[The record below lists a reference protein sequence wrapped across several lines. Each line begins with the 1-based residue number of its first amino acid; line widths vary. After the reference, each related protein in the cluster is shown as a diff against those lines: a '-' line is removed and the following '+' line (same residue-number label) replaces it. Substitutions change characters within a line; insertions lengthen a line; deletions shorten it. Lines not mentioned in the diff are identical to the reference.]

1 MAKMKI
7 GLLRHFKTDH
17 QFPGRCNSEEYDREY
32 LRYEQSSVILPDCIV
47 STDGYSVCY
56 ASTTLRA
63 VETAQAVFKKEIIP
77 TDELAEV
84 PLQAIFRTKLQLPLK
99 LWHFINRV
107 GWAFNSRKLPETR
120 TQTKERAVKFLSR
133 ILGANSNKKNILLVT
148 HGFFMFTLQ
157 FELLK
162 RGFKGKEIIKA
173 KHGKLYEFVR
183 G

>member
-17 QFPGRCNSEEYDREY
+17 RSPARCNSEEYDREY
-32 LRYEQSSVILPDCIV
+32 LRYELSSAILPACIA
-47 STDGYSVCY
+47 STEGYSVCY

-77 TDELAEV
+77 TDELVEV
-84 PLQAIFRTKLQLPLK
+84 PLQAIFRTKRQLPMK

-107 GWAFNSRKLPETR
+107 GWAFNSKKLPETR
-120 TQTKERAVKFLSR
+120 IQTKERAVKFLSR
-133 ILGANSNKKNILLVT
+133 ILGANLNNENILLVT
-148 HGFFMFTLQ
+148 HGFFMLMLQ
-157 FELLK
+157 SELLK

-173 KHGKLYEFVR
+173 KHGKLYEFR
-183 G
+183 KG